1 MKDAALILCPAQIVQ
16 FALIGMTFLDRQSVF
31 SLFLSSFLPIAEG
44 KELFSLE
51 YHYAFCSPLTLLKE
65 DLLHGF

>member
-31 SLFLSSFLPIAEG
+31 SLFLSSFFPFQKENSYLVLNIIIQSVLPWPPA
-44 KELFSLE
+44 
-51 YHYAFCSPLTLLKE
+51 
-65 DLLHGF
+65 